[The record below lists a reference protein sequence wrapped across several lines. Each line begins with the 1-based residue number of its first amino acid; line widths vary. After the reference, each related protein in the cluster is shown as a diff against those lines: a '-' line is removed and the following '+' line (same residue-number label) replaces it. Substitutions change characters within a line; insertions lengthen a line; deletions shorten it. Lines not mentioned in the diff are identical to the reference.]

1 MKHLLLFLLLPLTL
15 ISQVQF
21 DDLMEINSLNDFK
34 KVVIENN
41 YTATR
46 DQPFSSFLFY
56 GKGKKSLENYD
67 WYCHSATYN
76 LTDSTFSFGFELDDN
91 CLFLSSSL
99 SSEKY
104 SRCPYLPLIEE
115 IKNQCEYEAIL
126 NYDGED
132 YVTYKC
138 ADSKFGGLL
147 GIMTAFGRGNIRSFN
162 ID

>member
-1 MKHLLLFLLLPLTL
+1 MKQLLLFLLLPFSLF
-15 ISQVQF
+15 SQLQF
-21 DDLMEINSLNDFK
+21 TDLMEINSLNDFK

-41 YTATR
+41 YTALG
-46 DQPFSSFLFY
+46 DQYSDFLFY
-56 GKGKKSLENYD
+56 GKGGRELGELGD
-67 WYCHSATYN
+67 WYCHSAIYD
-76 LTDSTFSFGFELDDN
+76 LTDSNFHFSFELDDN
-91 CLFLSSSL
+91 CLYFSSSL
-99 SSEKY
+99 SSEKN

-138 ADSKFGGLL
+138 ADSKFDGLL
-147 GIMTAFGRGNIRSFN
+147 GIMTARGRGNIRSFT